1 VTFVSYRGANP
12 ASPAGAHAT
21 GSAQRAARRNPLAN
35 HAERLQNAPVMTS
48 PSLRTAGFTLIELM
62 IAVTVMAILIGIAA
76 PSFTA
81 WVTTVRVTG
90 QANDLFSD
98 LLLARSEA
106 VKRDVQVT
114 VCASKGGTDCDGA
127 DWSLG
132 WVVIVD
138 ADGDGKKDNNND
150 ASLLKRA
157 EKLTGDSVLTRTD
170 AGGTSGM
177 GRIGFGPTGVPVG
190 TVGGLNGGT
199 VLKLCPPARFI
210 ADPTKDLAGRT
221 INVSPTGRSF
231 VVKTT
236 C

>member
-21 GSAQRAARRNPLAN
+21 GSAERAARRNSLAN

-62 IAVTVMAILIGIAA
+62 IAVTLMAILIGIAA

-81 WVTTVRVTG
+81 WVATVRVTG

-106 VKRDVQVT
+106 VKRDVQVAI
-114 VCASKGGTDCDGA
+114 CASANGTDCDGS

-132 WVVIVD
+132 WIVIVD
-138 ADGDGKKDNNND
+138 ADGDGKKDGGTD

-157 EKLTGDSVLTRTD
+157 AKLAGGSVLTRTD
-170 AGGTSGM
+170 AGGTSGL
-177 GRIGFGPTGVPVG
+177 GRIGFGPSGVPMGIVA
-190 TVGGLNGGT
+190 GGSGF
-199 VLKLCPPARFI
+199 KLCPPARFI

-221 INVSPTGRSF
+221 ITVSPTGRGS
-231 VVKTT
+231 VLKTT